1 MRENDISGGLFGV
14 SEAAEM
20 LGVHTNTVRR
30 WSSRGLL
37 KAYRIGPRGDRRF
50 RQEDLDAF
58 VASLD
63 GSGNNGEDEHR
74 ILIVDDDTE
83 VQQMLRDIVEGCG
96 CKAVVVGSVERALE
110 EIRRGPFDLIF
121 LDPILRDSNGLDV
134 LRAIE
139 DNGERTV
146 VAVIVGYRDTPTAL
160 EAMSLGPMF
169 FVHKPLETKHIAKI
183 IDTVQ
188 GGQSKPGF
196 NAYQP
201 AIHPH

>member
-50 RQEDLDAF
+50 RQKDLDAF

-63 GSGNNGEDEHR
+63 GSGSNGEDERR

-83 VQQMLRDIVEGCG
+83 VQQVLSDIVEGCG
-96 CKAVVVGSVERALE
+96 CKAVAVGSVERALD
-110 EIRRGPFDLIF
+110 EIGKESFDLVF
-121 LDPILRDSNGLDV
+121 LDPILDDSDGNGLDV

-139 DNGERTV
+139 DNSGRTV

-160 EAMSLGPMF
+160 EAMSVGPMF

-188 GGQSKPGF
+188 GGQS
-196 NAYQP
+196 
-201 AIHPH
+201 

>member
-1 MRENDISGGLFGV
+1 MRENGISGGLFGV
-14 SEAAEM
+14 SEAAEL

-63 GSGNNGEDEHR
+63 GSGSNGEDER
-74 ILIVDDDTE
+74 RVLIVDDDTE
-83 VQQMLRDIVEGCG
+83 VQQVLRDIVEGCG
-96 CKAVVVGSVERALE
+96 CEAVAVGSVERALD
-110 EIRRGPFDLIF
+110 EIGKESFDLVF
-121 LDPILRDSNGLDV
+121 LDPILDDSDGNGLDV

-139 DNGERTV
+139 DNSGRTV
-146 VAVIVGYRDTPTAL
+146 VAVIVGYGDTPTAL
-160 EAMSLGPMF
+160 EAMSVGPMF
-169 FVHKPLETKHIAKI
+169 FVHKPIETKHIAKI

-188 GGQSKPGF
+188 GGQS
-196 NAYQP
+196 
-201 AIHPH
+201 

>member
-1 MRENDISGGLFGV
+1 MRENGISGGLFGV
-14 SEAAEM
+14 SEAAEL

-63 GSGNNGEDEHR
+63 GSESNGEDER
-74 ILIVDDDTE
+74 RVLIVDDDTE
-83 VQQMLRDIVEGCG
+83 VQQALRNIVEEWG
-96 CKAVVVGSVERALE
+96 CKAVAVGSVERALE
-110 EIRRGPFDLIF
+110 EIRRGPFALIF

-146 VAVIVGYRDTPTAL
+146 VAVIVGYSDTPTAL
-160 EAMSLGPMF
+160 EAISLGPMF
-169 FVHKPLETKHIAKI
+169 FVHKPLEIKHIAKI
-183 IDTVQ
+183 LDTVQ
-188 GGQSKPGF
+188 GGQAR
-196 NAYQP
+196 N
-201 AIHPH
+201 

>member
-1 MRENDISGGLFGV
+1 MREIDISSGLFGV

-37 KAYRIGPRGDRRF
+37 KSYRIGPRGDRRF

-63 GSGNNGEDEHR
+63 GSRSNGEDER
-74 ILIVDDDTE
+74 RVLIVGDDIE
-83 VQQMLRDIVEGCG
+83 VQQMLMDIVEGCG
-96 CKAVVVGSVERALE
+96 GKAVAVGTVERALE
-110 EIRRGPFDLIF
+110 EIQRGHFALVF
-121 LDPILRDSNGLDV
+121 LDPVLRDSNGLDV

-146 VAVIVGYRDTPTAL
+146 VAIIVGYGDTPTAL
-160 EAMSLGPMF
+160 EAMSLGPIF
-169 FVHKPLETKHIAKI
+169 FVHKPLKTKHIAKI
-183 IDTVQ
+183 IDTVERV
-188 GGQSKPGF
+188 QSR
-196 NAYQP
+196 NWTSAA
-201 AIHPH
+201 AIS

>member
-1 MRENDISGGLFGV
+1 MRENGISGGLFGV

-63 GSGNNGEDEHR
+63 GSGSNGEDER
-74 ILIVDDDTE
+74 RVLIVDDDIE
-83 VQQMLRDIVEGCG
+83 VQQVLRDIVERCG
-96 CKAVVVGSVERALE
+96 CEAVAVGSVERALE

-146 VAVIVGYRDTPTAL
+146 VAIIVGYGDTPTAL

-183 IDTVQ
+183 LDTVQ
-188 GGQSKPGF
+188 GGQS
-196 NAYQP
+196 
-201 AIHPH
+201 

>member
-1 MRENDISGGLFGV
+1 MRENGISGGLFGV
-14 SEAAEM
+14 SEAAEL

-63 GSGNNGEDEHR
+63 GSGSNGEDER
-74 ILIVDDDTE
+74 QVLIVDDDTE
-83 VQQMLRDIVEGCG
+83 VQQVLSNIVEGCG
-96 CKAVVVGSVERALE
+96 CKAVAVGSVERALD
-110 EIRRGPFDLIF
+110 EIGKESFDLVF
-121 LDPILRDSNGLDV
+121 LDPILDDSDGNGLDV

-139 DNGERTV
+139 DNSGRTV
-146 VAVIVGYRDTPTAL
+146 VAVIVGYGDTPTAL
-160 EAMSLGPMF
+160 EAMSVGPMF
-169 FVHKPLETKHIAKI
+169 FVHKPIETKHIAKI

-188 GGQSKPGF
+188 GGQS
-196 NAYQP
+196 
-201 AIHPH
+201 

>member
-1 MRENDISGGLFGV
+1 MRENGISGGLFGV
-14 SEAAEM
+14 SEAAEL

-50 RQEDLDAF
+50 RQKDIDAF

-63 GSGNNGEDEHR
+63 GSGSNGEDER
-74 ILIVDDDTE
+74 RVLIVDDDTE
-83 VQQMLRDIVEGCG
+83 VQQVLRDIVEGCG
-96 CKAVVVGSVERALE
+96 CEAVAVGSVERALE
-110 EIRRGPFDLIF
+110 EIRRGPFDLVF

-139 DNGERTV
+139 DNDERTV

-183 IDTVQ
+183 LDTVQ
-188 GGQSKPGF
+188 GGQS
-196 NAYQP
+196 
-201 AIHPH
+201 

>member
-1 MRENDISGGLFGV
+1 MRENGISGGLFGV
-14 SEAAEM
+14 SEAAEL

-63 GSGNNGEDEHR
+63 GSGSNGEDELR
-74 ILIVDDDTE
+74 VLIVDDDIE
-83 VQQMLRDIVEGCG
+83 IQQVLRDIVEGCG
-96 CKAVVVGSVERALE
+96 CEAVAVGSVERALE
-110 EIRRGPFDLIF
+110 EIRRGTFDIIF
-121 LDPILRDSNGLDV
+121 LDPILRNSNGLDV

-139 DNGERTV
+139 DDGERTV
-146 VAVIVGYRDTPTAL
+146 VAIIVGYDDTPTAL

-169 FVHKPLETKHIAKI
+169 FVHKPLKTKHIAKI
-183 IDTVQ
+183 IDTVERV
-188 GGQSKPGF
+188 QSR
-196 NAYQP
+196 NWTSAA
-201 AIHPH
+201 AIS

>member
-1 MRENDISGGLFGV
+1 MRENGISGGLFGV
-14 SEAAEM
+14 SEAAEL

-63 GSGNNGEDEHR
+63 GSGSNGEDER
-74 ILIVDDDTE
+74 QVLIVDDDTE
-83 VQQMLRDIVEGCG
+83 VQQVLSDIVEGCG
-96 CKAVVVGSVERALE
+96 CKAVAVGSVERALD
-110 EIRRGPFDLIF
+110 EIGKESFDLVF
-121 LDPILRDSNGLDV
+121 LDPILDDSDGNGLDV

-139 DNGERTV
+139 DNSGRTV
-146 VAVIVGYRDTPTAL
+146 VAVIVGYGDTPTAL
-160 EAMSLGPMF
+160 EAMSVGPMF
-169 FVHKPLETKHIAKI
+169 FVHKPIETKHIAKI

-188 GGQSKPGF
+188 GGQS
-196 NAYQP
+196 
-201 AIHPH
+201 

>member
-1 MRENDISGGLFGV
+1 MRENGISGGLFGV
-14 SEAAEM
+14 SEAAEL

-63 GSGNNGEDEHR
+63 GSGSNGEDER
-74 ILIVDDDTE
+74 RVLIVDDDTE
-83 VQQMLRDIVEGCG
+83 VQQVLRDIVEGCG
-96 CKAVVVGSVERALE
+96 CEAVAVGSVERALD
-110 EIRRGPFDLIF
+110 EIGKESFDLVF
-121 LDPILRDSNGLDV
+121 LDPILDDSDGNGLDV

-139 DNGERTV
+139 DNSGRTV
-146 VAVIVGYRDTPTAL
+146 VAVIVGYRDTPIAL
-160 EAMSLGPMF
+160 EAMSVGPMF
-169 FVHKPLETKHIAKI
+169 FVHKPIETKHIAKI

-188 GGQSKPGF
+188 GGQS
-196 NAYQP
+196 
-201 AIHPH
+201 

>member
-50 RQEDLDAF
+50 RQKDLDAF

-63 GSGNNGEDEHR
+63 GSGSNGEDERR

-83 VQQMLRDIVEGCG
+83 VQQVLRDIVEGCG
-96 CKAVVVGSVERALE
+96 CKAVAVGSVERALD
-110 EIRRGPFDLIF
+110 EIGKESFDLVF
-121 LDPILRDSNGLDV
+121 LDPILDDSDGNGLDV

-139 DNGERTV
+139 DNSGRTV

-160 EAMSLGPMF
+160 EAMSVGPMF

-188 GGQSKPGF
+188 GGQS
-196 NAYQP
+196 
-201 AIHPH
+201 

>member
-1 MRENDISGGLFGV
+1 MRENGISGGLFGV
-14 SEAAEM
+14 SEAAEL

-63 GSGNNGEDEHR
+63 GSGSNGEDKR
-74 ILIVDDDTE
+74 RVLIVDDDAE
-83 VQQMLRDIVEGCG
+83 IQQVLRDIVEGCG
-96 CKAVVVGSVERALE
+96 CKAVAVGSVERALE
-110 EIRRGPFDLIF
+110 EIRRGPFDIIF

-183 IDTVQ
+183 IDTVERV
-188 GGQSKPGF
+188 QSRSWTS
-196 NAYQP
+196 AA
-201 AIHPH
+201 AIS